1 VCAAAASVLFAIAKL
16 HAMSVR
22 SLAREDNLL
31 ESLLIGIR
39 SLLLRWIYSAT
50 K

>member
-1 VCAAAASVLFAIAKL
+1 VCAAAALVLFAIAKL

-22 SLAREDNLL
+22 SFAREDNLL

-50 K
+50 